1 MNKNDIVANVAQ
13 EAGLTKAE
21 SKKAVDAFLN
31 VVSIGLKNRETV
43 QIAGFGTFSAKHRSA
58 RISTKPGT
66 GEIIEIPS
74 RWAPTFK
81 AGKTLKDAVND

>member
-21 SKKAVDAFLN
+21 SEKAVNAFLN
-31 VVSIGLKNRETV
+31 VVSTGLKNRETV
-43 QIAGFGTFSAKHRSA
+43 QIVGFGTFSAKHRSA
-58 RISTKPGT
+58 RICTKPGT

-74 RWAPTFK
+74 RWAPVFK
-81 AGKTLKDAVND
+81 VGKTLKDAVND